1 MGVSAC
7 FVSHGRSFLIR
18 GYSCPLKPQQ
28 GIRFAHSF
36 FKRGQPP
43 LIVVLAC
50 GSLGLI
56 GLSRFLQCSV
66 SFFLLP
72 TLLAVF
78 AVFALVVPPDAHT
91 AKHCLYPSKSRPA
104 SKITFHKLHSILSAG
119 WHLLSPQKNYTT
131 QQKTRQ
137 PCVFHVGSRS
147 PHSATLHC
155 GLSASATL
163 APLAVGSRLS
173 TTQAKN
179 HSAIAPLIFYPL
191 RSGSRLFY
199 LRCFCAAPAPTPD
212 HPPLKQLNFLF
223 YLRYH
228 AVFLN
233 CSILNFSSFC
243 PKKRNMQS

>member
-66 SFFLLP
+66 SFFLP
-72 TLLAVF
+72 QPFLAVF

-91 AKHCLYPSKSRPA
+91 AKHFLYPSKSSPA
-104 SKITFHKLHSILSAG
+104 SKITFHKLHFILSA
-119 WHLLSPQKNYTT
+119 WLPLLFPAK
-131 QQKTRQ
+131 KT
-137 PCVFHVGSRS
+137 
-147 PHSATLHC
+147 TLH
-155 GLSASATL
+155 G
-163 APLAVGSRLS
+163 
-173 TTQAKN
+173 
-179 HSAIAPLIFYPL
+179 
-191 RSGSRLFY
+191 
-199 LRCFCAAPAPTPD
+199 
-212 HPPLKQLNFLF
+212 
-223 YLRYH
+223 
-228 AVFLN
+228 
-233 CSILNFSSFC
+233 
-243 PKKRNMQS
+243 KKRASPACST